1 MTNRIIHWIV
11 ALALALALAGCAED
25 KTPLRIGS
33 KDFGESKILSEM
45 VAALAER
52 EGIPVQRMIGIGPT
66 RLNLE
71 ALKRGEIDIYVDYN
85 GTGLVMLGQPAM
97 SDGDAA
103 MAEVRRLYE
112 PLGLRWG
119 RRLGFAN
126 NYGIVMLA
134 DRADELEIGDLSDL
148 AEMSGNLTIGI
159 DENFQSR
166 PLDGFQP
173 MTRRY
178 GMSFGGTRVV
188 TPDNRPDLYDMLLAG
203 SVDVIEVFTTDGQL
217 ADYDVRLIEDDL
229 DFFPVYQAAPLMRAD
244 AVERHPA
251 LTTVVESLAGKLDEE
266 TMQEL
271 NRRVDLQGQSP
282 AAVARGALA
291 ELDLLEGAQA
301 LSGSTPLHVAAA
313 PFAEAQG
320 VGGTALRAVRQAF
333 PGRLVE
339 LLPAQNPLQ
348 SVGTGE
354 ARIALVGAHE
364 FTRATTGGEV
374 GNFEAVALVGE
385 TTIHLVALK
394 DGIFRIEDATRIAVG
409 SPDSVSERTARMLVD
424 GLGLDASLLSTG
436 GDDAQ
441 AIADAMR
448 YSVADAAVV
457 VAPLGNE
464 IVARLIGGGARLLS
478 LDNWDQGNNL
488 IRYPALR
495 LSRIPGGT
503 YTGEPNVVEALT
515 SQLVLASIGP
525 TESSAAGDRGPGA
538 SYTEQ
543 AEPLADSKVT
553 ALNESLGTTVDI
565 DPAVRQAAVLTPR
578 LPDPR
583 APLNPAPDQSI
594 LNLVI
599 IALIIWL
606 TWVYVRPERR

>member
-11 ALALALALAGCAED
+11 ALALALGLAGCAED
-25 KTPLRIGS
+25 KTPLRVGS
-33 KDFGESKILSEM
+33 KDFAESKVLSEM
-45 VAALAER
+45 VAAIAER
-52 EGIPVQRMIGIGPT
+52 EGIPVQRMIGLGST

-71 ALKRGEIDIYVDYN
+71 SLKRGEIDIYVDYN

-134 DRADELEIGDLSDL
+134 DRADELEIADLSDL
-148 AEMSGNLTIGI
+148 AEKSGNLTIGI
-159 DENFQSR
+159 EENFQSR

-178 GMSFGGTRVV
+178 GMSFGSVSVV

-217 ADYDVRLIEDDL
+217 ADYDVRVLEDDL

-244 AVERHPA
+244 AVERHPE

-291 ELDLLEGAQA
+291 ELGLLEGAEA

-320 VGGTALRAVRQAF
+320 VGGMALRAVRQAF

-348 SVGTGE
+348 RVSTGE
-354 ARIALVGAHE
+354 ARMALVGAHE
-364 FTRATTGGEV
+364 FMRANTGQEV
-374 GNFEAVALVGE
+374 GNFEAVAMVGE
-385 TTIHLVALK
+385 TTVHLVALK
-394 DGIFRIEDATRIAVG
+394 EGVSKIEDASRIAVG
-409 SPDSVSERTARMLVD
+409 PPDSVSERTARMLVD

-436 GDDAQ
+436 GDSAE
-441 AIADAMR
+441 AVADAMR

-478 LDNWDQGNNL
+478 LENWDQGNNL

-495 LSRIPGGT
+495 ESRIPADT
-503 YTGEPNVVEALT
+503 YAGESGVVEALT
-515 SQLVLASIGP
+515 TQLVLASVGP

-543 AEPLADSKVT
+543 AEPVADAKVR
-553 ALNESLGTTVDI
+553 ALNEALGTKVDI

-578 LPDPR
+578 LPDPK

-594 LNLVI
+594 LNIVV
-599 IALIIWL
+599 IALLIWL
-606 TWVYVRPERR
+606 LWVYVRPERR